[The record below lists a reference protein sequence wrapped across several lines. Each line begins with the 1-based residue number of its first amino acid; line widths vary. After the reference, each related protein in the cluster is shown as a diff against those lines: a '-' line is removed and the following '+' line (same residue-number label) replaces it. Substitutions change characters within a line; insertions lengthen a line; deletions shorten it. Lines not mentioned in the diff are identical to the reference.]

1 MSGLASSESFLIA
14 TAFLILFM
22 AFPPTFAE
30 VFARLVFDW
39 LDETANHILNVI
51 NINRKILFNWF
62 CDLFSKKR
70 FISKSCVFLFCNI
83 IIFFSSKIGK
93 YQPIYCKQ

>member
-51 NINRKILFNWF
+51 KINRKNLLNLF
-62 CDLFSKKR
+62 CDLFSKKNVL
-70 FISKSCVFLFCNI
+70 FQKAVFFCFAI
-83 IIFFSSKIGK
+83 
-93 YQPIYCKQ
+93 

>member
-51 NINRKILFNWF
+51 NINRKILLNLF
-62 CDLFSKKR
+62 CDLFSKKK
-70 FISKSCVFLFCNI
+70 FYFKKLC
-83 IIFFSSKIGK
+83 FFVLQ
-93 YQPIYCKQ
+93 YNNFFQQ